1 MSDYQSVGNVLSQ
14 LIDEGYISEYP
25 EQPPFDEKETPIYMK
40 ALLGFG
46 GWIAA
51 LFFFSFVGWCMIAT
65 ILQGIQSEGIAGL
78 VLGIV
83 GLGLMIGTTIAQKQY
98 KGAFASQLAL
108 AYHLAGQALFV
119 VGANMAMY
127 ESVSSFSAQ
136 VIVSALLIIVMEIIM
151 IPLYEDGIFRFLA
164 TIAAVSAANALVFQL
179 NIPGSLSVLIGL
191 LAFAVVVIWSD
202 MLPATTQIKHR
213 PMLQAVGYGLVFGL
227 FGTIAHE
234 LAQNPEYMDSAH
246 LELHKPL
253 ITALMLLA
261 ITIWYEIRL
270 LADYQIPL
278 SHRAAVVVLALTGII
293 TLPTLTTP
301 GILASLLLILLG
313 YRRRHHVL
321 LVFAYLFMAGFISYF
336 YYSLQTTLLVKSF
349 ILMATGLLFLLGGY
363 VFRRILPVLEIKEA

>member
-1 MSDYQSVGNVLSQ
+1 MSDYQSVGDVLSQ

-25 EQPPFDEKETPIYMK
+25 EQPPFDETETPIYMK

-51 LFFFSFVGWCMIAT
+51 LFFFIFAGWCLVAT
-65 ILQGIQSEGIAGL
+65 ILQGIESEAVAGVVLGTVGL
-78 VLGIV
+78 VF
-83 GLGLMIGTTIAQKQY
+83 MIATVIAQRQY
-98 KGAFASQLAL
+98 KSAFASQLAL
-108 AYHLAGQALFV
+108 AYQIAGQALFV

-127 ESVSSFSAQ
+127 GWGLSFTAE
-136 VIVSALLIIVMEIIM
+136 VIASALIVIVMEIIM

-164 TIAAVSAANALVFQL
+164 TIAAVTAVNTLVYEL
-179 NIPGSLSVLIGL
+179 NIPGSLSILIAL

-202 MLPATTQIKHR
+202 MLPATTQIQYR
-213 PMLQAVGYGLVFGL
+213 SMLQAVGYGLVFGL
-227 FGTIAHE
+227 FGTITFE
-234 LAQNPEYMDSAH
+234 LSQNPKYMDAAH
-246 LELHKPL
+246 VGLHKPL

-270 LADYQIPL
+270 LGDYEIPL
-278 SHRAAVVVLALTGII
+278 SHRATAVILALTVII

-301 GILASLLLILLG
+301 GILAALLLIILG
-313 YRRRHHVL
+313 YRRRHNVL
-321 LVFAYLFMAGFISYF
+321 LVFGYLFMAGFISYF

-363 VFRRILPVLEIKEA
+363 VFRRMLPVPEVKEA